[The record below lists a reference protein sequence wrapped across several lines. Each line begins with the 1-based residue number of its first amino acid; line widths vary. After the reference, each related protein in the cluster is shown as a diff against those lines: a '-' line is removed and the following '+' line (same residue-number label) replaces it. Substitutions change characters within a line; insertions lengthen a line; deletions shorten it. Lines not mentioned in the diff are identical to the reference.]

1 VEPFEPHLSL
11 ATAVAVG
18 LLIGLER
25 EQSKPTT
32 GGAAFAGI
40 RTYPLF
46 ALTGGVSVLLAPAS
60 PWLPLVALA
69 GVIALVGISYAGDV
83 RKGNDHGVT
92 TEISAIA
99 TFLLGA
105 LATSSGAVEPMTP
118 RLLLVAALGVTMT
131 FLLSSKQWLHSFAN
145 RVSREDVFATIK
157 FLIAAVIVLPLLPRE
172 SMGPLDAIN
181 PFAVG
186 LMVVLISGLSFAG
199 YVAMRLVGPG
209 RGLLL
214 SAAVGGLVSST
225 AVTISFANRTKA
237 NPALAPAAASAIA
250 IASVIMIARVGVL
263 VAITNPALLATLAI
277 PLGGALV
284 GGALGAVLVFRR
296 GDDDGAADNSVD
308 VKNPFDLGNAIR
320 FGIVFAVIVFATK
333 AANTYLGTQG
343 LYFTALI
350 AGMTDVDAITLS
362 TARQLDVSD
371 VAATITILIAVASNT
386 IVKSGIAAG
395 IGGRA
400 LGKRAFLVGGLIIA
414 GTVGAAIPT
423 LLLA

>member
-1 VEPFEPHLSL
+1 VEPYEPHLSL
-11 ATAVAVG
+11 ATALAVG

-32 GGAAFAGI
+32 EGASFAGI

-46 ALTGGVSVLLAPAS
+46 ALTGAVSVLLAPAS

-131 FLLSSKQWLHSFAN
+131 FLLSSKQWLHDFAT
-145 RVSREDVFATIK
+145 RVSRQDVFATIK
-157 FLIAAVIVLPLLPRE
+157 FLVAAVIVLPLLPRE

-199 YVAMRLVGPG
+199 YVAMRLVGQG

-237 NPALAPAAASAIA
+237 NPDLAPAAASAIA
-250 IASVIMIARVGVL
+250 IASVIMIVRVGVL
-263 VAITNPALLATLAI
+263 VSITNPALLATLAI
-277 PLGGALV
+277 PLGGALA
-284 GGALGAVLVFRR
+284 GGALGAVVVFRR
-296 GDDDGAADNSVD
+296 RDDSPGDNAVD

-362 TARQLDVSD
+362 TARQLDVGD
-371 VAATITILIAVASNT
+371 VAAAITILIAVASNT

-400 LGKRAFLVGGLIIA
+400 LGARAFLAGGFIIA
-414 GTVGAAIPT
+414 GAAAAAIPT
-423 LLLA
+423 LLVT